1 MRRLTISFMMVSLLA
16 IPVLAVDPG
25 VPDTIAYQQ
34 RVYIPYNPGNGM
46 IGYVSVYLITD
57 DSVADVTIPTAWR
70 SVDGLIYAD
79 SIIWGDPFLQWDDHW
94 SSINRDTSIIHI
106 LGFSDLGGED
116 NPPLFTNLQ
125 RLTAFTIRFRISP
138 SAEPQIVT
146 IDTTRDRRM
155 GSANFGPVNGGS
167 SFTPI
172 VVPGSLYYGI
182 QADIESNNELLP
194 MGYMLEQNFPNPFN
208 PTTQIGFEVP
218 SATVVNVDVYNILGQ
233 KIKTLVSGYKDAGKY
248 SVSWDG
254 TNESG
259 QAVPSGVYFYRLT
272 TSDHSETRRMMLL
285 K

>member
-1 MRRLTISFMMVSLLA
+1 MRRLTISFMMVLLLA

-34 RVYIPYNPGNGM
+34 HVYIPYNPGNGM

-79 SIIWGDPFLQWDDHW
+79 SIIWGDLFLQWDDCW

-138 SAEPQIVT
+138 TAEPQIVT

-182 QADIESNNELLP
+182 QTGIESAENSLP
-194 MGYMLEQNFPNPFN
+194 TGYMLEQNFPNPFN

-233 KIKTLVSGYKDAGKY
+233 KIKTLVSEYKEVGRY
-248 SVSWDG
+248 SVSWNG
-254 TNESG
+254 VSESG
-259 QAVPSGVYFYRLT
+259 QLVPSGVYFYRLT
-272 TSDHSETRRMMLL
+272 TKDHSETRRMMLL